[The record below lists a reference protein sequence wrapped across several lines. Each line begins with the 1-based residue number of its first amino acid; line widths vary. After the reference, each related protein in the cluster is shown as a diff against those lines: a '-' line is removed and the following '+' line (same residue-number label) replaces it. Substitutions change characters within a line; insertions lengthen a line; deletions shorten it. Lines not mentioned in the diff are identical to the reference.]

1 MYQYAFFPTQS
12 KFAIMKN
19 FCLIFLLIFG
29 NLHAQNIQSDFLVSG
44 SEVPM
49 LSFDKPSDID
59 ELINAEAVK
68 GQIYNF
74 GKFVVCDITSQS
86 DGKWTD
92 VDGGRVWSLA
102 IHAEDAKGLSL
113 YYDDFWIPSG
123 GELYIY
129 NPSQSQKIGPFTTK
143 NNHSSGVFATELIY
157 GDMLILEYFQP
168 YFQTEDLKLSINRFA
183 YAYRDISG
191 GELSGYN
198 SSDDCQVNANCSEGD
213 AWENQ
218 KKSVCRIQIGSGW
231 NVGLCSGALVNNT
244 LNNCTPYVLS
254 ADHCFSGGD
263 ISDNGL
269 NQSIFYFNYRSS
281 NCSNSVPNNTYSIT
295 GCSKV
300 ANSGGEGNV
309 GDPDFFL
316 VELNSDPDFDPY
328 FSGWNR
334 SNTAATS
341 GVSIHHPSGDIMK
354 ISTFTN
360 NLTSS
365 SGLGFGFDNTTHW
378 QVQWSGTNN
387 GYGVTEGGSSGSP
400 IYNQNA
406 LLVGVLTGGSSFCDA
421 TNQTDIYGKL
431 WHGWDQ
437 FSNST
442 SEQLKPW
449 LDPAN
454 TNVISLNGL
463 YCNQSAVVTA
473 AFNSSE
479 TNVCLNSSVTFS
491 SLSSG
496 EISSYQWQFN
506 GGTPSSANGPGPHT
520 INYSSPGNYD
530 VSLSVTGTENTDE
543 YAMNNYISVS
553 PNLVELEFLPDC
565 YGEETSWELQNAN
578 GQTLYSVSSG
588 YYPGGNNAQDMEEN
602 PQSVT
607 EDWCLLD
614 GCYKFI
620 VEDEYGDGL
629 YGSQHTCEF
638 DGDFTIYDDNSNV
651 LADLNVLNSDFGEE
665 ITLEFCVES
674 GLSIS
679 SNISNELLFAL
690 FPNPTSGR
698 FVLESRVSG
707 LVKVYNTLS
716 QEVYSSFKNN
726 IKHPIELRDLES
738 GVYFVH
744 FNNSIQKLI
753 IQ

>member
-1 MYQYAFFPTQS
+1 
-12 KFAIMKN
+12 MKN

-738 GVYFVH
+738 GVYFVN

>member
-1 MYQYAFFPTQS
+1 
-12 KFAIMKN
+12 MKN

-530 VSLSVTGTENTDE
+530 VSLSVSGTENTDE

>member
-1 MYQYAFFPTQS
+1 
-12 KFAIMKN
+12 
-19 FCLIFLLIFG
+19 
-29 NLHAQNIQSDFLVSG
+29 
-44 SEVPM
+44 
-49 LSFDKPSDID
+49 
-59 ELINAEAVK
+59 
-68 GQIYNF
+68 
-74 GKFVVCDITSQS
+74 
-86 DGKWTD
+86 
-92 VDGGRVWSLA
+92 
-102 IHAEDAKGLSL
+102 
-113 YYDDFWIPSG
+113 
-123 GELYIY
+123 
-129 NPSQSQKIGPFTTK
+129 
-143 NNHSSGVFATELIY
+143 
-157 GDMLILEYFQP
+157 MLILEYFQP
-168 YFQTEDLKLSINRFA
+168 SHVMSELKLSINRFV

-191 GELSGYN
+191 GQLSGYN
-198 SSDDCQVNANCSEGD
+198 SSDDCQVNTNCSEGN

-269 NQSIFYFNYRSS
+269 NQSIYYFNYRSS
-281 NCSNSVPNNTYSIT
+281 NCNNSVPNNTHSIT
-295 GCSKV
+295 GCSRV

-334 SNTAATS
+334 SNSPATS

-360 NLTSS
+360 SLSTS

-378 QVQWSGTNN
+378 QVQWASTTN
-387 GYGVTEGGSSGSP
+387 GHGVTEGGSSGSP
-400 IYNQNA
+400 IYNQNS

-437 FSNST
+437 LSNSS

-454 TNVISLNGL
+454 TNAVTLNGL
-463 YCNQSAVVTA
+463 YCNQSAAVTA

-491 SLSSG
+491 SISSG
-496 EISSYQWQFN
+496 EITAYEWQFP
-506 GGTPSSANGPGPHT
+506 GGTPSSAIGSGPHNVT
-520 INYSSPGNYD
+520 YNSPGTYD
-530 VSLSVTGTENTDE
+530 VSLSVTGTENSDE
-543 YAMNNYISVS
+543 FSMNDYISVAA
-553 PNLVELEFLPDC
+553 NLVELDFLPDC
-565 YGEETSWELQNAN
+565 YGEETSWELQNTN
-578 GQTLYSVSSG
+578 GQVVYSVSSG
-588 YYPGGNNAQDMEEN
+588 YYPGGNNAQDMESNPEN
-602 PQSVT
+602 VI
-607 EDWCLLD
+607 ENWCLLD

-638 DGDFTIYDDNSNV
+638 DGDFTIYDNDGNT
-651 LADLNVLNSDFGEE
+651 LTELNEPNSDFGDD

-674 GLSIS
+674 GLSTS
-679 SNISNELLFAL
+679 YNLSETFQFGL
-690 FPNPTSGR
+690 FPNPTDGV
-698 FVLESRVSG
+698 FTLESNTEG
-707 LVKVYNTLS
+707 LVEVYNTLS
-716 QEVYSSFKNN
+716 QEVYSTYKNDLKLLVN
-726 IKHPIELRDLES
+726 LENLES
-738 GVYFVH
+738 GIYFVH
-744 FNNSIQKLI
+744 FNNSIKKLI
-753 IQ
+753 KQ

>member
-1 MYQYAFFPTQS
+1 
-12 KFAIMKN
+12 
-19 FCLIFLLIFG
+19 
-29 NLHAQNIQSDFLVSG
+29 
-44 SEVPM
+44 
-49 LSFDKPSDID
+49 
-59 ELINAEAVK
+59 
-68 GQIYNF
+68 
-74 GKFVVCDITSQS
+74 
-86 DGKWTD
+86 
-92 VDGGRVWSLA
+92 VWSLA

-530 VSLSVTGTENTDE
+530 VSLSVSGTENTDE

-638 DGDFTIYDDNSNV
+638 DGDFTIYDYNSNV

>member
-1 MYQYAFFPTQS
+1 MLSFT
-12 KFAIMKN
+12 
-19 FCLIFLLIFG
+19 FL
-29 NLHAQNIQSDFLVSG
+29 NAQNIKSNFLDSG
-44 SEVPM
+44 SEIA
-49 LSFDKPSDID
+49 LLTFDKPSDVD
-59 ELINAEAVK
+59 ELINQEVAK
-68 GQIYNF
+68 GQIFNF
-74 GKFVVCDITSQS
+74 GRFVTCDINS
-86 DGKWTD
+86 DTKGSWTNMEGGKVWT
-92 VDGGRVWSLA
+92 LA
-102 IHAEDAKGLSL
+102 IQADEAKGISL

-129 NPSQSQKIGPFTTK
+129 NPSQSQKIGPFTSK
-143 NNHSSGVFATELIY
+143 NNPPSGVYATEVIY

-168 YFQTEDLKLSINRFA
+168 SHVMSELKLSINRFV

-191 GELSGYN
+191 GQLSGYN
-198 SSDDCQVNANCSEGD
+198 SSDDCQVNANCSEGN

-263 ISDNGL
+263 ISDNDL

-281 NCSNSVPNNTYSIT
+281 NCNNSVPNNTHSIT
-295 GCSKV
+295 GCSRV
-300 ANSGGEGNV
+300 VNSGGEGDV

-334 SNTAATS
+334 SNSPATS

-360 NLTSS
+360 SLSTS

-378 QVQWSGTNN
+378 QVQWASTTN
-387 GYGVTEGGSSGSP
+387 GHGVTEGGSSGSP
-400 IYNQNA
+400 IYNQNS

-437 FSNST
+437 LSNSS

-454 TNVISLNGL
+454 TNAVTLNGL
-463 YCNQSAVVTA
+463 YCNQSAAVTA

-491 SLSSG
+491 SISSG
-496 EISSYQWQFN
+496 EITAYEWQFP
-506 GGTPSSANGPGPHT
+506 GGTPSSAIGSGPHNVT
-520 INYSSPGNYD
+520 YNSPGTYD
-530 VSLSVTGTENTDE
+530 VSLSVTGTENSDE
-543 YAMNNYISVS
+543 FSMNDYISVAA
-553 PNLVELEFLPDC
+553 NLVELDFLPDC
-565 YGEETSWELQNAN
+565 YGEETSWELQNTN
-578 GQTLYSVSSG
+578 GQVVYSVSSG
-588 YYPGGNNAQDMEEN
+588 YYPGGNNAQDMESNPEN
-602 PQSVT
+602 VI
-607 EDWCLLD
+607 ENWCLLD

-638 DGDFTIYDDNSNV
+638 DGDFTIYDNDGNT
-651 LADLNVLNSDFGEE
+651 LTELNEPNSDFGDD

-674 GLSIS
+674 GLSTS
-679 SNISNELLFAL
+679 YNLSETFQFGL
-690 FPNPTSGR
+690 FPNPTDGV
-698 FVLESRVSG
+698 FTLESNNEG
-707 LVKVYNTLS
+707 LVEVYNTLS
-716 QEVYSSFKNN
+716 QEVYSTYKNDLKLLVN
-726 IKHPIELRDLES
+726 LENLES
-738 GVYFVH
+738 GIYFVH
-744 FNNSIQKLI
+744 FNNSIKKLI
-753 IQ
+753 KQ

>member
-1 MYQYAFFPTQS
+1 
-12 KFAIMKN
+12 MKN

-588 YYPGGNNAQDMEEN
+588 YYPGGNNAQDMQEN

-607 EDWCLLD
+607 EDWCLFD

>member
-1 MYQYAFFPTQS
+1 VE
-12 KFAIMKN
+12 
-19 FCLIFLLIFG
+19 G
-29 NLHAQNIQSDFLVSG
+29 
-44 SEVPM
+44 
-49 LSFDKPSDID
+49 
-59 ELINAEAVK
+59 
-68 GQIYNF
+68 
-74 GKFVVCDITSQS
+74 GKV
-86 DGKWTD
+86 WT
-92 VDGGRVWSLA
+92 LA
-102 IHAEDAKGLSL
+102 IQADEAKGISL

-129 NPSQSQKIGPFTTK
+129 NPSQSQKIGPFTSK
-143 NNHSSGVFATELIY
+143 NNPPSGVYATEVIY

-168 YFQTEDLKLSINRFA
+168 SHVMSELKLSINRFV

-191 GELSGYN
+191 GQLSGYN
-198 SSDDCQVNANCSEGD
+198 SSDDCQVNANCSEGN

-263 ISDNGL
+263 ISDNDL

-281 NCSNSVPNNTYSIT
+281 NCNNSVPNNTHSIT
-295 GCSKV
+295 GCSRV
-300 ANSGGEGNV
+300 ANSGGEGDV

-334 SNTAATS
+334 SNSPATS

-360 NLTSS
+360 SLSTS

-378 QVQWSGTNN
+378 QVQWASTTN
-387 GYGVTEGGSSGSP
+387 GHGVTEGGSSGSP
-400 IYNQNA
+400 IYNQNS

-437 FSNST
+437 LSNSS

-454 TNVISLNGL
+454 TNAVTLNGL
-463 YCNQSAVVTA
+463 YCNQSAAVTA

-491 SLSSG
+491 SISSG
-496 EISSYQWQFN
+496 EITAYEWQFP
-506 GGTPSSANGPGPHT
+506 GGTPSSAIGSGPHNVT
-520 INYSSPGNYD
+520 YNSPGTYD
-530 VSLSVTGTENTDE
+530 VSLSVTGTENSDE
-543 YAMNNYISVS
+543 FSMNDYISVAA
-553 PNLVELEFLPDC
+553 NLVELDFLPDC
-565 YGEETSWELQNAN
+565 YGEETSWELQNTN
-578 GQTLYSVSSG
+578 GQVVYSVSSG
-588 YYPGGNNAQDMEEN
+588 YYPGGNNAQDMESNPEN
-602 PQSVT
+602 VI
-607 EDWCLLD
+607 ENWCLLD

-638 DGDFTIYDDNSNV
+638 DGDFTIYDNDGNT
-651 LADLNVLNSDFGEE
+651 LTELNEPNSDFGDD

-674 GLSIS
+674 GLSTS
-679 SNISNELLFAL
+679 YNLSETFQFGL
-690 FPNPTSGR
+690 FPNPTDGV
-698 FVLESRVSG
+698 FTLESNTEG
-707 LVKVYNTLS
+707 LVEVYNTLS
-716 QEVYSSFKNN
+716 QEVYSTYKNDLKLLVN
-726 IKHPIELRDLES
+726 LENLES
-738 GVYFVH
+738 GIYFVH
-744 FNNSIQKLI
+744 FNNSIKKLI
-753 IQ
+753 KQ

>member
-1 MYQYAFFPTQS
+1 MYRS
-12 KFAIMKN
+12 
-19 FCLIFLLIFG
+19 LLLFLLSFTFL
-29 NLHAQNIQSDFLVSG
+29 NAQNIKSNFLDSG
-44 SEVPM
+44 SEIA
-49 LSFDKPSDID
+49 LLTFDKPSDVD
-59 ELINAEAVK
+59 ELINQEVAK
-68 GQIYNF
+68 GQIFNF
-74 GKFVVCDITSQS
+74 GRFVTCDINS
-86 DGKWTD
+86 DTKGSWTNMEGGKVWT
-92 VDGGRVWSLA
+92 LA
-102 IHAEDAKGLSL
+102 IQADEAKGISL

-129 NPSQSQKIGPFTTK
+129 NPSQSQKIGPFTSK
-143 NNHSSGVFATELIY
+143 NNPPSGVYATEVIY

-168 YFQTEDLKLSINRFA
+168 SHVMSELKLSINRFV

-191 GELSGYN
+191 GQLSGYN
-198 SSDDCQVNANCSEGD
+198 SSDDCQVNANCSEGN

-263 ISDNGL
+263 ISDNDL

-281 NCSNSVPNNTYSIT
+281 NCNNSVPNNTHSIT
-295 GCSKV
+295 GCSRV
-300 ANSGGEGNV
+300 VNSGGEGDV

-334 SNTAATS
+334 SNSPATS

-360 NLTSS
+360 SLSTS

-378 QVQWSGTNN
+378 QVQWASTTN
-387 GYGVTEGGSSGSP
+387 GHGVTEGGSSGSP
-400 IYNQNA
+400 IYNQNS

-437 FSNST
+437 LSNSS

-454 TNVISLNGL
+454 TNAVTLNGL
-463 YCNQSAVVTA
+463 YCNQSAAVTA

-491 SLSSG
+491 SISSG
-496 EISSYQWQFN
+496 EITAYEWQFP
-506 GGTPSSANGPGPHT
+506 GGTPSSAIGSGPHNVT
-520 INYSSPGNYD
+520 YNSPGTYD
-530 VSLSVTGTENTDE
+530 VSLSVTGTENSDE
-543 YAMNNYISVS
+543 FSMNDYISVAA
-553 PNLVELEFLPDC
+553 NLVELDFLPDC
-565 YGEETSWELQNAN
+565 YGEETSWELQNTN
-578 GQTLYSVSSG
+578 GQVVYSVSSG
-588 YYPGGNNAQDMEEN
+588 YYPGGNNAQDMESNPEN
-602 PQSVT
+602 VI
-607 EDWCLLD
+607 ENWCLLD

-638 DGDFTIYDDNSNV
+638 DGDFTIYDNDGNT
-651 LADLNVLNSDFGEE
+651 LTELNEPNSDFGDD

-674 GLSIS
+674 GLSTS
-679 SNISNELLFAL
+679 YNLSETFQFGL
-690 FPNPTSGR
+690 FPNPTDGV
-698 FVLESRVSG
+698 FTLESNTEG
-707 LVKVYNTLS
+707 LVEVYNTLS
-716 QEVYSSFKNN
+716 QEVYSTYKNDLKLLVN
-726 IKHPIELRDLES
+726 LENLES
-738 GVYFVH
+738 GIYFVH
-744 FNNSIQKLI
+744 FNNSIKKLI
-753 IQ
+753 KQ

>member
-1 MYQYAFFPTQS
+1 
-12 KFAIMKN
+12 MKN

>member
-1 MYQYAFFPTQS
+1 MLFFPTQS

-530 VSLSVTGTENTDE
+530 VSLSVSGTENTDE

>member
-1 MYQYAFFPTQS
+1 MLFFPTQS

-168 YFQTEDLKLSINRFA
+168 YSQTEDFMLSINRFA

-191 GELSGYN
+191 GQLSGYN

-263 ISDNGL
+263 INDNSL

-530 VSLSVTGTENTDE
+530 VSLSVSGTENTDE

>member
-1 MYQYAFFPTQS
+1 MLSFT
-12 KFAIMKN
+12 
-19 FCLIFLLIFG
+19 FL
-29 NLHAQNIQSDFLVSG
+29 NAQNIKSNFLDSG
-44 SEVPM
+44 SEIA
-49 LSFDKPSDID
+49 LLTFDKPSDVD
-59 ELINAEAVK
+59 ELINQEVAK
-68 GQIYNF
+68 GQIFNF
-74 GKFVVCDITSQS
+74 GRFVTCDINS
-86 DGKWTD
+86 DTKGSWTNMEGGKVWT
-92 VDGGRVWSLA
+92 LA
-102 IHAEDAKGLSL
+102 IQADEAKGISL

-129 NPSQSQKIGPFTTK
+129 NPSQSQKIGPFTSK
-143 NNHSSGVFATELIY
+143 NNPPSGVYATEVIY

-168 YFQTEDLKLSINRFA
+168 SHVMSELKLSINRFV

-191 GELSGYN
+191 GQLSGYN
-198 SSDDCQVNANCSEGD
+198 SSDDCQVNANCSEGN

-263 ISDNGL
+263 ISDNDL

-281 NCSNSVPNNTYSIT
+281 NCNNSVPNNTHSIT
-295 GCSKV
+295 GCSRV
-300 ANSGGEGNV
+300 VNSGGEGDV

-334 SNTAATS
+334 SNSPATS

-360 NLTSS
+360 SLSTS

-378 QVQWSGTNN
+378 QVQWASTTN
-387 GYGVTEGGSSGSP
+387 GHGVTEGGSSGSP
-400 IYNQNA
+400 IYNQNS

-437 FSNST
+437 LSNSS

-454 TNVISLNGL
+454 TNAVTLNGL
-463 YCNQSAVVTA
+463 YCNQSAAVTA

-491 SLSSG
+491 SISSG
-496 EISSYQWQFN
+496 EITAYEWQFP
-506 GGTPSSANGPGPHT
+506 GGTPSSAIGSGPHNVT
-520 INYSSPGNYD
+520 YNSPGTYD
-530 VSLSVTGTENTDE
+530 VSLSVTGTENSDE
-543 YAMNNYISVS
+543 FSMNDYISVAA
-553 PNLVELEFLPDC
+553 NLVELDFLPDC
-565 YGEETSWELQNAN
+565 YGEETSWELQNTN
-578 GQTLYSVSSG
+578 GQVVYSVSSG
-588 YYPGGNNAQDMEEN
+588 YYPGGNNAQDMESNPEN
-602 PQSVT
+602 VI
-607 EDWCLLD
+607 ENWCLLD

-638 DGDFTIYDDNSNV
+638 DGDFTIYDNDGNT
-651 LADLNVLNSDFGEE
+651 LTELNEPNSDFGDD

-674 GLSIS
+674 GLSTS
-679 SNISNELLFAL
+679 YNLSETFQFGL
-690 FPNPTSGR
+690 FPNPTDGV
-698 FVLESRVSG
+698 FTLESNTEG
-707 LVKVYNTLS
+707 LVEVYNTLS
-716 QEVYSSFKNN
+716 QEVYSTYKNDLKLLVN
-726 IKHPIELRDLES
+726 LENLES
-738 GVYFVH
+738 GIYFVH
-744 FNNSIQKLI
+744 FNNSIKKLI
-753 IQ
+753 KQ

>member
-454 TNVISLNGL
+454 TNVIYLNGL